1 MTTQHTVLIT
11 GAAGYV
17 GGMLV
22 EQYAARDDVAR
33 VIALDKEKR
42 PETLAERDKVL
53 WMTANTADR
62 DTWHDAVTALAPT
75 IVVHA
80 AWQIR
85 ELYGR
90 QHVEWRWNVAG
101 SRAIFEFAYALP
113 SVERLVYFSTAAVY
127 GAYAENTV
135 EHRFREEEP
144 MREEEY
150 SYAREKIAAERALR
164 EVDAAAR
171 AAGGQCPVV
180 SVVRPAAIT
189 GPRGRFARVRFG
201 LQSALAGKLSGSIFY
216 RIVSLLVSYVPATPW
231 WVRQFIHEDDVADI
245 ITLLAFDER
254 VTHDLEVFN
263 IAPPGE
269 PVYARQM
276 ASSVGKGVL
285 PVQPWM
291 VRLAFFV
298 FWHLSRGK
306 IPNGRGVW
314 RFYSYPIVLDGDKL
328 TRQYGYSYQY
338 GPREAFMQTAGRYEH
353 VVPEAERR
361 R

>member
-1 MTTQHTVLIT
+1 MATPHTVFIT

-22 EQYAARDDVAR
+22 EQYAAREDVVR
-33 VIALDKEKR
+33 VIALDKEPR
-42 PETLAERDKVL
+42 PEALMENEKIVWL
-53 WMTANTADR
+53 TANTADR
-62 DTWHDAVTALAPT
+62 DVWYDAIAALEPDV
-75 IVVHA
+75 VVHT

-90 QHVEWRWNVAG
+90 QHVEWRWNVEG
-101 SRAIFEFAYALP
+101 SRAVFEFAYATQ

-135 EHRFREEEP
+135 QHRFREEEP

-150 SYAREKIAAERALR
+150 SYAREKIATEEVLR
-164 EVDAAAR
+164 EVAAR
-171 AAGGQCPVV
+171 ARVPGAHRPVV

-189 GPRGRFARVRFG
+189 GPRGRFARVRFW

-231 WVRQFIHEDDVADI
+231 WVRQFIHEDDVAEI
-245 ITLLAFDER
+245 VSLLAFDER
-254 VTHDLEVFN
+254 VGHELEVFN

-269 PVYARQM
+269 PVYAPQM
-276 ASSVGKGVL
+276 AASVGKGVL
-285 PVQPWM
+285 PVRPWM

-328 TRQYGYSYQY
+328 TRMYGYVYQY
-338 GPREAFMQTAGRYEH
+338 GPRDAFLKTAGRYER
-353 VVPEAERR
+353 VVPEADRR
-361 R
+361 S